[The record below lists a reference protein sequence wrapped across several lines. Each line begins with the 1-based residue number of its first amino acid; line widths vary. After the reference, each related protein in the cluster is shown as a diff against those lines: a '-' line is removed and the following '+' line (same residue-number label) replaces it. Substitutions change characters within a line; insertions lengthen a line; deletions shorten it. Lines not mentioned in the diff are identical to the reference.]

1 MDEINYIVV
10 GLGINVNIDHFPED
24 LSDKATSLQIEEE
37 ERSRELHW
45 QRKC

>member
-24 LSDKATSLQIEEE
+24 LSDKATSLQIEGV
-37 ERSRELHW
+37 R
-45 QRKC
+45 